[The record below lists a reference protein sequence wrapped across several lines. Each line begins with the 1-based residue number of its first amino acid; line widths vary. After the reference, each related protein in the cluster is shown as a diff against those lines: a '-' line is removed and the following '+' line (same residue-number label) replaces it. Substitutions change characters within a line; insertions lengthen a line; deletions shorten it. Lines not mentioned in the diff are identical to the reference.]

1 MNVHCLMHFRIARI
15 GSCVNGHASRISE
28 PNKHC
33 RIVCCATSM
42 SNEPVQ
48 LPYMGKGP
56 VMSLRIFPIMSPRW
70 QFAHQAICNL

>member
-1 MNVHCLMHFRIARI
+1 MNAHCLMHFRSARI
-15 GSCVNGHASRISE
+15 GSCVNGHASRISK

-48 LPYMGKGP
+48 LPS
-56 VMSLRIFPIMSPRW
+56 VMLLRIVPIISAR
-70 QFAHQAICNL
+70 